1 MKSYLKP
8 IYWALIT
15 ITLLSSCNQEEEPTP
30 TGELKVLVRQADGA
44 GGDNTAMSI
53 LWVWPV
59 EEANWSVKNP
69 LELLNKDWA
78 RDGRDVPYAAAQRVE
93 RFTGVFQLQLEPG
106 QYLVATMLTEA
117 PQGRYSYTTVA
128 VEAGQQTTATKVFTG
143 VEEYSYEN
151 W

>member
-15 ITLLSSCNQEEEPTP
+15 ITLLSSCAQEDEPTP
-30 TGELKVLVRQADGA
+30 TGELKVLVRNSNGA
-44 GGDNTAMSI
+44 GDNTAMSI
-53 LWVWPV
+53 LWVWPIEETGWHV
-59 EEANWSVKNP
+59 ESA
-69 LELLNKDWA
+69 LELLNSDWA
-78 RDGRDVPYAAAQRVE
+78 RDTRNVPYPSAHRIE

-128 VEAGQQTTATKVFTG
+128 VEAGQQTTVTKVFTG
-143 VEEYSYEN
+143 VEDYSYEN